1 MSAMGDPPEEELQ
14 GTESA
19 VNRPGAG
26 VSHEQIESLRVST
39 AAIAREI
46 QMLGDKVTA
55 LIAAVEGLSPAATT
69 VAPERTSEIETAP
82 SEFDDGKVMTVTV
95 APLPELAMAAV
106 AETTLRNLPGV
117 RGVNGVNREG
127 DWAEFTLEVAPG
139 TDLIA
144 EMRTS
149 MPVSF
154 KVNDATAD
162 AISLSLQWAWGTS

>member
-1 MSAMGDPPEEELQ
+1 MGDPPEAELQ

-19 VNRPGAG
+19 ENGPGAG
-26 VSHEQIESLRVST
+26 VSQEQIESLRVST

-55 LIAAVEGLSPAATT
+55 LIASVENLGPAP
-69 VAPERTSEIETAP
+69 APNVVRKKTGEAEAAP
-82 SEFDDGKVMTVTV
+82 AEADDGKIVTV
-95 APLPELAMAAV
+95 KVSPLPELAMAAV

-117 RGVNGVNREG
+117 RQVSGVKREG
-127 DWAEFTLEVAPG
+127 DWAEFTLEVVPG

-154 KVNDATAD
+154 KVDDASAD
-162 AISLSLQWAWGTS
+162 AISLSLQWAWGAS